1 MKNAP
6 KAPRSVIQATVSARL
21 KSGFGMVKVA
31 GKDVPA
37 DFDVATMPAVR
48 KVTLPSARGTAR
60 RLKPI
65 DL

>member
-6 KAPRSVIQATVSARL
+6 KAPRSVIQATAGARL
-21 KSGFGMVKVA
+21 KSGFGLVKVT

-37 DFDVATMPAVR
+37 DFDVATIPAVR
-48 KVTLPSARGTAR
+48 KGTLTFARGTAR